1 MSAVESLREPLP
13 RLLERAVAGLRLTE
27 AEALRLY
34 EEADLEALGRA
45 ADAVRARLHPEGLVT
60 YVIDRNINYTNV
72 CNAYCSFCVFYRP
85 KGHPEGYVLT
95 HEQLFEKIAELKAV
109 GGTEVLM
116 QGGIHPDLTI
126 EFYEE
131 MLRAIKARFDIHLH
145 AFSPPEIDYI
155 AKVSKLSLPE
165 TLSRLKAAGLDSIPG
180 GGGEILVDR
189 VRDSISRLKIKSEP
203 WLEVHRQA
211 HRLGIRST
219 ATMMYGTVETP
230 EEVIAHLGKVRA
242 LQDETGGFTAFIAW
256 NFQGEGTPLVKARG
270 SRLRRLPADHYLRTI
285 AVARLFLDNIENLQ
299 ASYVT
304 QGKAVA
310 QRSLHF
316 GVNDMGGTMMEEN
329 VVSAAGTMYLMAIEE
344 LVQLIRDAG
353 FRPAQRNTRYEIL
366 RIH

>member
-1 MSAVESLREPLP
+1 MTVETTPAPVASI
-13 RLLERAVAGLRLTE
+13 LERTLAGERLSEADAVRLWH
-27 AEALRLY
+27 
-34 EEADLEALGRA
+34 EADLEALGRA

-60 YVIDRNINYTNV
+60 YVIDRNVNYTNV
-72 CNAYCSFCVFYRP
+72 CNAYCSFCSFYRP
-85 KGHPEGYVLT
+85 KGHAEGYVLT
-95 HEQLFEKIAELKAV
+95 HEQLFQKIAELKAV

-145 AFSPPEIDYI
+145 AFSPPEIDWI
-155 AKVSKLSLPE
+155 AKASKLSLHE
-165 TLSRLKAAGLDSIPG
+165 TLVRLKAAGLDSIPG

-189 VRDSISRLKIKSEP
+189 VRDSISRLKLKSEP

-211 HRLGIRST
+211 HRIGLRST

-230 EEVIAHLGKVRA
+230 EEVMAHLGKVRA

-256 NFQGEGTPLVKARG
+256 NFQGEGTPLMKARG
-270 SRLRRLPADHYLRTI
+270 SKLRRLPADHYLRTVAI
-285 AVARLFLDNIENLQ
+285 ARLFLDNVANLQ

-304 QGKAVA
+304 QGKATA
-310 QRSLHF
+310 GRSLHF

-329 VVSAAGTMYLMAIEE
+329 VVSAAGTFYLMPIEE
-344 LVQLIRDAG
+344 LLDVVRAEG
-353 FRPAQRNTRYEIL
+353 FRPAQRNTFYQIL

>member
-1 MSAVESLREPLP
+1 MSTAAGAVQEVARILD
-13 RLLERAVAGLRLTE
+13 RAAAGRRLTE
-27 AEALRLY
+27 AEALVLY
-34 EEADLEALGRA
+34 EAAELGPLGEA
-45 ADAVRARLHPEGLVT
+45 ADAVRARVHPEGLVT
-60 YVIDRNINYTNV
+60 YVIDRNINYTNI

-95 HEQLFEKIAELKAV
+95 HEQIFEKIAELKAV

-126 EFYEE
+126 EFYEAL
-131 MLRAIKARFDIHLH
+131 LRAIKARFDIHLH

-155 AKVSKLSLPE
+155 AKVSNLSLAE
-165 TLSRLKAAGLDSIPG
+165 TLARLKAAGLDSIPG
-180 GGGEILVDR
+180 GGAEILVDR
-189 VRDSISRLKIKSEP
+189 VRESISRLKIRSEP
-203 WLEVHRQA
+203 WLAVMREAHRQ
-211 HRLGIRST
+211 GIPST

-230 EEVIAHLGKVRA
+230 AEVIAHLGKIRA

-256 NFQGEGTPLVKARG
+256 NFQPAGTPLARARG
-270 SRLRRLPADHYLRTI
+270 SRLRRLPDDHYLRTV
-285 AVARLFLDNIENLQ
+285 AVARLFLDNVRNLQ

-310 QRSLHF
+310 QRALRF

-329 VVSAAGTMYLMAIEE
+329 VVSAAGTKHLMAIEE

>member
-1 MSAVESLREPLP
+1 VAVDAAPQPLDEV
-13 RLLERAVAGLRLTE
+13 LERAAAGGRLSE
-27 AEALRLY
+27 ADAVRLY
-34 EEADLEALGRA
+34 LEGDLEALGRA
-45 ADAVRARLHPEGLVT
+45 ADRVRARLHPEGLVT

-72 CNAYCSFCVFYRP
+72 CNAYCSFCNFYRP
-85 KGHPEGYVLT
+85 KGHKEAYVLS
-95 HEQLFEKIAELKAV
+95 HEEIFRKIEELKAV

-126 EFYEE
+126 EFYEA
-131 MLRAIKARFDIHLH
+131 MLRAIKARFDIHMH

-155 AKVSKLSLPE
+155 AKVSNLSLRE
-165 TLSRLKAAGLDSIPG
+165 TLVRLKAAGLGSIPG

-189 VRDSISRLKIKSEP
+189 VRDSISRLKVKSEP
-203 WLEVHRQA
+203 WLDVHREA
-211 HRLGIRST
+211 HRIGLRST

-230 EEVIAHLGKVRA
+230 EEVVAHLGKVRA

-256 NFQGEGTPLVKARG
+256 NFQGEGTPLMKARG
-270 SRLRRLPADHYLRTI
+270 SKLRRLPDDHYLRTV
-285 AVARLFLDNIENLQ
+285 AVARLFLDNVPNLQ

-310 QRSLHF
+310 GRSLHF

-329 VVSAAGTMYLMAIEE
+329 VVSAAGTFYLMPIEE
-344 LVQLIRDAG
+344 LLQIVRDAG
-353 FRPAQRNTRYEIL
+353 FRPAQRNTLYQIL

>member
-1 MSAVESLREPLP
+1 MTVDVRPRPLEAIF
-13 RLLERAVAGLRLTE
+13 ERAAAGERLSE
-27 AEALRLY
+27 ADAARLY
-34 EEADLEALGRA
+34 LEADLEALGRA
-45 ADAVRARLHPEGLVT
+45 ADAVRERLHPGRVVT

-72 CNAYCSFCVFYRP
+72 CNAYCSFCNFYRP
-85 KGHPEGYVLT
+85 KGHQEGYVLT
-95 HEQLFEKIAELKAV
+95 HEEIFRKIAELKAV

-126 EFYEE
+126 EWYEE
-131 MLRAIKARFDIHLH
+131 LLRAIKARFEIHMH

-155 AKVSKLSLPE
+155 AQVSRLPLSE
-165 TLSRLKAAGLDSIPG
+165 TLARLKAAGLDSIPG

-189 VRDSISRLKIKSEP
+189 VRHSISRLKIKSEP

-219 ATMMYGTVETP
+219 ATMMYGTVETAA
-230 EEVIAHLGKVRA
+230 EVIEHLGKVRA

-256 NFQGEGTPLVKARG
+256 NFQGEGTPLLKARG
-270 SRLRRLPADHYLRTI
+270 SKLRRLPDDHYLRTV
-285 AVARLFLDNIENLQ
+285 AVARLFLDNVKNLQ

-304 QGKAVA
+304 QGKATA
-310 QRSLHF
+310 GRSLHF

-329 VVSAAGTMYLMAIEE
+329 VVSAAGTFYLMPIEE
-344 LVQLIRDAG
+344 LLELVRREG

-366 RIH
+366 RLH